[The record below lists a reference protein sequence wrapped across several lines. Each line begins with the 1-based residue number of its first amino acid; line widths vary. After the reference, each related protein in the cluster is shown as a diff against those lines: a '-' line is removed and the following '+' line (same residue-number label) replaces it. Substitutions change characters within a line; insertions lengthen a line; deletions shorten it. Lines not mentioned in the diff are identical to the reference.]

1 MSEIEKLI
9 GFYYG
14 SLQAVR
20 RAQKYYLAFLLTL
33 LAFVWVCYWGKPEK
47 VTSVSLFGMPVTD
60 TILLGVAPGIS
71 TILLLGLM
79 GCVRAVQ
86 PALHRLQA
94 AWRTA
99 GGTTALDL
107 PSIDNHR
114 NWVDYSAALW
124 SSLFGYIIYGLV
136 LAASIAST
144 LAVGLILVPKFKGYD
159 AFFFASYCFVCLGAQ
174 LVASWSWISHTFI
187 AARGSAPVSREA
199 SPQSF

>member
-1 MSEIEKLI
+1 MSEMEKLI
-9 GFYYG
+9 EFYYG

-20 RAQKYYLAFLLTL
+20 RAQKYYLAFLLAL

-47 VTSVSLFGMPVTD
+47 AMSVSLLGMPVAY

-71 TILLLGLM
+71 TILLLGWM
-79 GCVRAVQ
+79 GCLRAVQ
-86 PALHRLQA
+86 PALHRLQV

-99 GGTTALDL
+99 GATTTLDL
-107 PSIDNHR
+107 PSIDNHQ

-124 SSLFGYIIYGLV
+124 SSLFGHVFYGV
-136 LAASIAST
+136 ILAASIAST

-159 AFFFASYCFVCLGAQ
+159 AFFFASYSFLCLGAQ
-174 LVASWSWISHTFI
+174 LAASWSWIAERFLTP
-187 AARGSAPVSREA
+187 RRSASLSREI